1 MRAIQTNI
9 SLARQGGV
17 PLCISTLRLPHDQAV
32 RKSGMRI
39 AVRPAR
45 VEDFDFCS
53 DLYFSEMG
61 RTIRE
66 LNLDVGKQAANLRQR
81 WALQQVRIITL
92 AGDDIGWVQ
101 SMIEGDALFLG
112 QLFVAPA
119 HQGRGIGTTIVRRLI
134 EEAACERRAVTLGVV
149 KTSPALRLYRRLGFR
164 TTHEDDRKF
173 YMRRDPDPPTEN

>member
-1 MRAIQTNI
+1 M
-9 SLARQGGV
+9 

-81 WALQQVRIITL
+81 WDLQQVRIITL

-119 HQGRGIGTTIVRRLI
+119 HQGHGIGTTIVRRLI

-164 TTHEDDRKF
+164 TTREDDRKF

>member
-1 MRAIQTNI
+1 
-9 SLARQGGV
+9 
-17 PLCISTLRLPHDQAV
+17 
-32 RKSGMRI
+32 
-39 AVRPAR
+39 
-45 VEDFDFCS
+45 
-53 DLYFSEMG
+53 
-61 RTIRE
+61 
-66 LNLDVGKQAANLRQR
+66 
-81 WALQQVRIITL
+81 
-92 AGDDIGWVQ
+92 VQ

>member
-1 MRAIQTNI
+1 M
-9 SLARQGGV
+9 

-119 HQGRGIGTTIVRRLI
+119 HQGHGIGTTIVRRLI

>member
-1 MRAIQTNI
+1 M
-9 SLARQGGV
+9 

-81 WALQQVRIITL
+81 WDLQQVRIITL

-112 QLFVAPA
+112 QLFVEPA
-119 HQGRGIGTTIVRRLI
+119 HQGHGIGTTIVRRLI

-164 TTHEDDRKF
+164 TTREDDRKF

>member
-9 SLARQGGV
+9 SPARQGGM

-81 WALQQVRIITL
+81 WDLQQVRIITL

-119 HQGRGIGTTIVRRLI
+119 HQGHGIGTTIVRRLI

-164 TTHEDDRKF
+164 TTREDDRKF

>member
-9 SLARQGGV
+9 SLLRQGGR
-17 PLCISTLRLPHDQAV
+17 PLRVSTLRLPYDQAV

-45 VEDFDFCS
+45 VEDFDFCG

-61 RTIRE
+61 STIRE
-66 LNLDVGKQAANLRQR
+66 LNLDMAKQVANLRER
-81 WALQQVRIITL
+81 WDVQQVRIITL
-92 AGDDIGWVQ
+92 DGADIGWVQ
-101 SMIEGDALFLG
+101 STIEDDALFLG

-134 EEAACERRAVTLGVV
+134 EEAACGRRAVTLGVV
-149 KTSPALRLYRRLGFR
+149 KTNPALRLYQRLGFR
-164 TTHEDDRKF
+164 NTHQDDRKF
-173 YMRRDPDPPTEN
+173 YMRRDPDPPNGN